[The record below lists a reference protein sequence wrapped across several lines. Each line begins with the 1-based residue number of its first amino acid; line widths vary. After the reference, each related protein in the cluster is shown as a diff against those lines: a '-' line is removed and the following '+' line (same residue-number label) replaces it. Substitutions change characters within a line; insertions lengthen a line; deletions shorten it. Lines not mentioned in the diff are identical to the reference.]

1 MKEIQA
7 RSSRPT
13 RRPARLP
20 IPGADVRHVRLGL
33 GLSLVQWAK
42 MLGVHERAAQRWER
56 LKHAGPRVSSLVRL
70 PAGSQQFAPSPPV
83 LLAPTTPAVHRGSP
97 AVLLEAIC
105 HGLVVENLDRAKC
118 HGPAPLSALG
128 PGELIR

>member
-1 MKEIQA
+1 
-7 RSSRPT
+7 
-13 RRPARLP
+13 LP